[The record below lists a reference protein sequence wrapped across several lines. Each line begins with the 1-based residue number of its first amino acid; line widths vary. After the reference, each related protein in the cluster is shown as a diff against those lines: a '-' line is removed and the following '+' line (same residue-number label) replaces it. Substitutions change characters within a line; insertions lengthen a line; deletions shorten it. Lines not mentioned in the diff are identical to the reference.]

1 MRSPLLPPGAPRPR
15 TGRSAAPAWGGARG
29 RAGTPRSARGGGLEP
44 SCSPLVG
51 SAGEGVAVTD
61 LRFATHTVRAQ
72 FPRSGEQRRSIRGC
86 GPPRSAANGHNP
98 AMATTEDRRDLHGD
112 DWRRKLY
119 ESAPERQGEL
129 FSTISGLENEPLYTP
144 ERVGIDYD
152 RDLGYPGAY
161 PFTRGVYPSMYRG
174 RLWTMRQFAGFG
186 TAEETNE
193 RFRYLLD
200 HGQTGL
206 STAFDMPTLMG
217 YDSDH
222 MRSLGEVG
230 REGVAIDSLA
240 DTETLFEGIPLGE
253 VSTSM
258 TINGPA
264 AMLLA
269 FYICVAEQQG
279 VPRAELRGTIQTDI
293 LKEYIAQKEWIF
305 PPEPSMR
312 LVTDMVEFCA
322 RELPRWHPI
331 SISGYHI
338 REAGSNAIQELA
350 FTLANGFAYVD
361 AAIER
366 GLDVDDF
373 APRLSFFFN
382 AHLDFFEEIAKYRA
396 ARRIWAREL
405 RERYGAK
412 NPRSWLMRFHTQTAG
427 VSLTA
432 QQPEVNIVRTA
443 LEALAAVLGGTQSLH
458 TNSFDEALALPT
470 ENAVRLALRTQQ
482 VIAHETGVVNTI
494 DPLGGSYHVE
504 ALTNRLE
511 AEAYE
516 LFRRIAELGGM
527 VAAIEQNMP
536 QREIADAAYRYQQEV
551 EAEERVVVGVNR
563 YATDAEEEI
572 ELLRIDPA
580 LEQKQGERVQAL
592 RGRRDSAAVE
602 ASLVRLKEAAAHED
616 QNLMPLLVEAS

>member
-1 MRSPLLPPGAPRPR
+1 
-15 TGRSAAPAWGGARG
+15 
-29 RAGTPRSARGGGLEP
+29 
-44 SCSPLVG
+44 
-51 SAGEGVAVTD
+51 
-61 LRFATHTVRAQ
+61 
-72 FPRSGEQRRSIRGC
+72 
-86 GPPRSAANGHNP
+86 
-98 AMATTEDRRDLHGD
+98 MATTDPRLDATEA
-112 DWRRKLY
+112 WRNEVY
-119 ESAPERQGEL
+119 EATPEREGEL

-144 ERVGIDYD
+144 DDVDVD
-152 RDLGYPGAY
+152 HDQDLGFPGAY

-186 TAEETNE
+186 TAQETNA

-222 MRSLGEVG
+222 PRSLGEVG

-240 DTETLFEGIPLGE
+240 DMETLFSGIPLGE

-258 TINGPA
+258 TINSPA
-264 AMLLA
+264 AMLVA
-269 FYICVAEQQG
+269 FYACVAEKQG
-279 VPRAELRGTIQTDI
+279 VAWGELRGTAQTDI

-312 LVTDMVEFCA
+312 LVVDLIEWCS
-322 RELPRWHPI
+322 REMPRFHPI

-350 FTLANGFAYVD
+350 FTLADGFAYVE
-361 AAIER
+361 ACLAR

-373 APRLSFFFN
+373 APRFSFFFN

-470 ENAVRLALRTQQ
+470 EDAVRIALRTQQ

-494 DPLGGSYHVE
+494 DPLGGSYYLEH
-504 ALTNRLE
+504 LTDRLE

-516 LFRRIAELGGM
+516 YFRRVRELGG
-527 VAAIEQNMP
+527 VVPAIQQNFF
-536 QREIADAAYRYQQEV
+536 QREIAEASFRYQSEV
-551 EAEERVVVGVNR
+551 EARQRVIVGVNR
-563 YATDAEEEI
+563 YVAEDEQPLEI
-572 ELLRIDPA
+572 LRIDPA
-580 LEQKQGERVQAL
+580 LEHQQSERVQGVRA
-592 RGRRDSAAVE
+592 RRDAASVE
-602 ASLVRLKEAAAHED
+602 RRLEALKDGARRD
-616 QNLMPLLVEAS
+616 DVNLMPLIVDAARDYVTMGEMCDALRDVWGVWRETPVF

>member
-1 MRSPLLPPGAPRPR
+1 MR
-15 TGRSAAPAWGGARG
+15 
-29 RAGTPRSARGGGLEP
+29 
-44 SCSPLVG
+44 
-51 SAGEGVAVTD
+51 
-61 LRFATHTVRAQ
+61 
-72 FPRSGEQRRSIRGC
+72 
-86 GPPRSAANGHNP
+86 
-98 AMATTEDRRDLHGD
+98 DRRELGGSDE
-112 DWRRKLY
+112 WRRELY
-119 ESAPERQGEL
+119 EASPEREGEL
-129 FSTISGLENEPLYTP
+129 FSTISGLENDPLYTA
-144 ERVGIDYD
+144 EDVAVDHD
-152 RDLGYPGAY
+152 RDLGYPGVF

-186 TAEETNE
+186 TAEETNQ
-193 RFRYLLD
+193 RFRYLLE

-222 MRSLGEVG
+222 ERSLGEVG

-240 DTETLFEGIPLGE
+240 DTETLFQGIPLGE

-312 LVTDMVEFCA
+312 LVTDMVQYCA
-322 RELPRWHPI
+322 QELPRWHPI

-338 REAGSNAIQELA
+338 REAGSNAVQELA

-366 GLDVDDF
+366 GMAVDEF

-405 RERYGAK
+405 RDRYGAK

-494 DPLGGSYHVE
+494 DPLGGSYYLE
-504 ALTNRLE
+504 DLTNRLE
-511 AEAYE
+511 ADAYE
-516 LFRRIAELGGM
+516 YFDRIEKLGGV
-527 VAAIEQNMP
+527 VAAIKENFF
-536 QREIADAAYRYQQEV
+536 QREIAEASFRYQAEV
-551 EAEERVVVGVNR
+551 EAKQRIIVGVNR
-563 YATDAEEEI
+563 YELEDEPEL

-580 LEQKQGERVQAL
+580 LEEQQIDRVRAL
-592 RGRRDSAAVE
+592 RGRRDSAKVE
-602 ASLVRLKEAAAHED
+602 AALARLKAEAARED
-616 QNLMPLLVEAS
+616 VNLMPALVDAAREYVTLGEMCDALREVWGVWRETPVF